1 RAGLAELVAASAD
14 EYVRLAVSLAGDG
27 QRDRLRGLRAGLRQR
42 LVTSGLTDGPRFAAA
57 FEDGLRT
64 AWRDHCQREQG
75 PSPAPTLPA
84 GTALVPMTGGTQVAV
99 ADAINQLTTYVLTEQ
114 QDWFE
119 DEIVFV
125 RAAIN
130 RGERAIDIGA
140 NHGVYALSLA
150 RGVGADGLVWAFE
163 PEPTAAARL
172 RLAIAAN
179 RFANLTLVEM
189 ALSDHSGTGHL
200 SAGTHS
206 ELAALADSDGDDGV
220 DDRSPGYDVP
230 LATLDEGA
238 PRLGIRDVAFV
249 KMDAEGSEPAII
261 DGARRFFAQE
271 SPLVMFE
278 VRHGAA
284 IHRPTVDAIARLGYE
299 RFRLV
304 PGLML
309 LAPVD
314 DPDALDPYQLNLFA
328 CKPDRAARLADRG
341 LLVTRLRSAD
351 DAPAQTW
358 LTHLRPLAVAKAFGA
373 GWRGAAG
380 AGAVE
385 QTYFAALDH
394 HALAQRPLDP
404 PDSRYAHL
412 MKAVELG
419 AEALAQWPEIPVLQT
434 VARLAWEAGFRAVAV
449 QTLNTL
455 VQRCLEAGDPI
466 ASVPFLPACPRFDH
480 VAPLDDDLRRWVLAA
495 AMEQRERL
503 RAFSSF
509 YTARDPQSRPTLETM
524 AALGYQS
531 PEMARRL
538 ALIKQLTA

>member
-1 RAGLAELVAASAD
+1 EAS
-14 EYVRLAVSLAGDG
+14 
-27 QRDRLRGLRAGLRQR
+27 RDRLRGLRGGLRQR

-57 FEDGLRT
+57 FEDGLRSV
-64 AWRDHCQREQG
+64 WRDHCQRQQD
-75 PSPAPTLPA
+75 PSSASTLPA
-84 GTALVPMTGGTQVAV
+84 GTALVSMTGGTQVAV
-99 ADAINQLTTYVLTEQ
+99 ADAINQLTAYVLTEQ

-119 DEIVFV
+119 DEIAFV

-130 RGERAIDIGA
+130 RGEHAVDIGA

-150 RGVGADGLVWAFE
+150 RGVGADGSVWAFE

-189 ALSDHSGTGHL
+189 ALSDHGG
-200 SAGTHS
+200 AGRLLAGVHS
-206 ELAALADSDGDDGV
+206 ELAALGDDQG
-220 DDRSPGYDVP
+220 DNDRSPGYDVA
-230 LATLDEGA
+230 LTTLDQCA
-238 PRLGIRDVAFV
+238 PRLDIKNVAFV
-249 KMDAEGSEPAII
+249 KMDAEGAEPAII
-261 DGARRFFAQE
+261 EGGRRFFAQE

-284 IHRPTVDAIARLGYE
+284 IHRPTVDAIAGMGYQ

-309 LAPVD
+309 LVPVD

-328 CKPDRAARLADRG
+328 CKADRAARLADRG
-341 LLVTRLRSAD
+341 LLVRRLRAAGE
-351 DAPAQTW
+351 APARTW
-358 LTHLRPLAVAKAFGA
+358 LTHLRPLAVARAFGA
-373 GWRGAAG
+373 GWRNAAG
-380 AGAVE
+380 ADE
-385 QTYFAALDH
+385 QPYFAALDH

-404 PDSRYAHL
+404 PDVRYAHL
-412 MKAVELG
+412 MRAVELG
-419 AEALAQWPEIPVLQT
+419 AEALARWPEIPVLQT

-455 VQRCLEAGDPI
+455 VQRCLEEGDPMT
-466 ASVPFLPACPRFDH
+466 SVPFLPACPRFDQ
-480 VAPLDDDLRRWVLAA
+480 VAPLDGDLRRWVLAA
-495 AMEQRERL
+495 ALEQRERL

-509 YTARDPQSRPTLETM
+509 YTARDPQTRPTLETM

-538 ALIKQLTA
+538 ALVKRLTT